1 MTLMD
6 LDLTGK
12 MALVTSA
19 ASGIGLA
26 AAEGLVRQGASVWI
40 NGRNAGRLEGSAQ
53 GIRDRVE
60 GADVRTVVGD
70 VSTRE
75 GVDAVLEE
83 VDDVDILVNM
93 AGGTNNLAPF
103 VELTDDDWQYQWD
116 YNVMSCVRLARHYV
130 PKLLT
135 KDFGRIVFMTSEAG
149 IITPANI
156 VDYGTVKAAVI
167 RLSRSIAE
175 IFAGTNVTVNCVAPG
190 PTVSDWVYRAA
201 EGQPLD
207 EFAKTFFPANQPTSL
222 LQRFA
227 EADEVANLVLYLCSP
242 ASAATR
248 GALLRAEGGSI
259 RTSA

>member
-12 MALVTSA
+12 TALVTSA
-19 ASGIGLA
+19 TSGIGLA
-26 AAEGLVRQGASVWI
+26 TAEGLTRQGAAVWI
-40 NGRNAGRLEGSAQ
+40 NGRTPERLEAAAA
-53 GIRDRVE
+53 GIRERVP
-60 GADVRTVVGD
+60 GAQVTTVIGD
-70 VSTRE
+70 VATLA
-75 GVDAVLEE
+75 GVQKVLDA

-103 VELTDDDWQYQWD
+103 VELTDEDWQYQWD

-156 VDYGTVKAAVI
+156 VDYGVCKAAVI
-167 RLSRSIAE
+167 RLSRSIGE

-190 PTVSDWVYRAA
+190 PTVSDWVLRAA
-201 EGQPLD
+201 EGRDLD
-207 EFAKTFFPANQPTSL
+207 EFAAEYFPANQPTSL

-227 EADEVANLVLYLCSP
+227 ETDEVANLVLYLCSP

-259 RTSA
+259 RTSC